1 MIKAGQLLNCPHTRP
16 QIETVDQ
23 TSAPPNRPSY
33 ARPLAGV
40 RVLDLSQGIAGPY
53 CGMLLALYGADVVKL
68 EPPQGD
74 WGRSLGH
81 RVGDHTAI
89 DLTANR
95 GKRSIAVDLKP
106 AAGKALLARLA
117 ERCDVFIEN
126 FRPGVAARLGA
137 GYAAVREKNPKVIYL
152 SVSAFGQQ
160 GPRRES
166 PGSDTVAQAFSGM
179 MSVNRDPAGVP
190 KATGF
195 LTADYVTALYAFQ
208 AVSMALAARPYEAE
222 GRHLDVSLAHASA
235 AFLAMKVIEARLEGD
250 APRKLNA
257 PAGSYRTRDGWI
269 AVTLTKE
276 SHFASLC
283 RTIGRDDLTAEPRYR
298 DFALRARNQQ
308 TLVPLIQ
315 AALLER
321 STEEWLRDLQA
332 ADVLCSPIHSV
343 SRWLEDPQTRA
354 TGVVAEE
361 TLRGMPPIPWVRIP
375 GAVHPG
381 PGDARS
387 RWPDIGEHGREI
399 LREVLM
405 LGEAEIDALIAQGVV
420 LAGAPGNRAT
430 R

>member
-1 MIKAGQLLNCPHTRP
+1 MQ
-16 QIETVDQ
+16 
-23 TSAPPNRPSY
+23 PNRPSY

-53 CGMLLALYGADVVKL
+53 CGMLLALYGADVIKL

-74 WGRSLGH
+74 WGRSLGY

-117 ERCDVFIEN
+117 ERCDVFMEN
-126 FRPGVAARLGA
+126 FRPGVAERLGA
-137 GYAAVREKNPKVIYL
+137 GYTAVRESNPKVIYL
-152 SVSAFGQQ
+152 SVSAYGQH

-190 KATGF
+190 KSTGF

-208 AVSMALAARPYEAE
+208 AVSMALAARPFEVE
-222 GRHLDVSLAHASA
+222 GRHLDVSLSHASA

-283 RTIGRDDLTAEPRYR
+283 RAIGRDDLPAEPRYR
-298 DFALRARNQQ
+298 DFALRAQNQQ
-308 TLVPLIQ
+308 SLAPLIQ

-321 STEEWLRDLQA
+321 TTEQWLRELQA

-343 SRWLEDPQTRA
+343 SQWLEDPQTRA
-354 TGVVAEE
+354 TQIVAEE
-361 TLRGMPPIPWVRIP
+361 TLPGMPPIPWVSIP
-375 GAVHPG
+375 GAIHPAA
-381 PGDARS
+381 GDARN

-405 LGEAEIDALIAQGVV
+405 LGEAEIDALIAQGIV
-420 LAGAPGNRAT
+420 LPGAAETRAP